1 MVHSAVDLMHF
12 AERLTKAWSR
22 ESSSL
27 WSPDNPARGQ
37 CGVTS
42 LVVQDVF
49 GGQILKTVLQ
59 QGPHFYNSIEGRRFD
74 FTASQFQ
81 GPIEYK
87 DLPSDRKEAM
97 SDTDPLQY
105 RTLRERL
112 GLPVND

>member
-1 MVHSAVDLMHF
+1 MIQSVIDLEQF

-22 ESSSL
+22 ETSSL

-49 GGQILKTVLQ
+49 GGQILKTLIQ
-59 QGPHFYNSIEGRRFD
+59 QVPHFYNLIAERRFD
-74 FTASQFQ
+74 FTSAQFAD
-81 GPIEYK
+81 PIDYE
-87 DLPSDRKEAM
+87 DRPSDREEAM
-97 SDTDPLQY
+97 SDTDLEQY
-105 RTLRERL
+105 RALRARL